1 MRSMKRATHLA
12 LAALLLAG
20 VSLVHSAEETPPAGT
35 WKIKLPLT
43 NNFGDR
49 PLWLVK
55 LESKDGKWTGSV
67 VSSGEGMPEGKLEN
81 LRVTKDRLR
90 FALKSTAQAFPFEF
104 RLPAGEGGKLYGV
117 LRRGGNINPAEMEP
131 TAVASLDESE
141 LLKETLATKKDNVA
155 VMRAAFTLLSSA
167 SRTKAKPEEARS
179 WAAKAAKAA
188 EAYGPQW
195 QRDAL
200 LVIVELLG
208 QQKGYESI
216 ALTYARQ
223 AERLLDD
230 KDRPDVRKKVLTA
243 LASALSGAGKSE
255 EAKEVEARAKKIDL
269 SIKPTPFAGR
279 QGKSDRVVLVE
290 LFTGAECPPCVAA
303 DLAFDALGKTFKTSE
318 VVRLQYHL
326 HVPGPDPLTI
336 PDGEKRAEFYRL
348 RGTPSVLLN
357 GVPAS
362 PGGGDSA
369 AGWEK
374 YDDYKDSLLPLLETP
389 ATAKLKASATRKG
402 DKINIDVTASDVQA
416 DSDDLRLRVVLVEE
430 QIAYTGGNKL
440 AEHHHVVRAFAGG
453 VEGEKVAK
461 GKAVNKTLTVDLDAV
476 RKDLRAYLDKTAKD
490 TPFPKKDRPLDLKN
504 LRVVAFVQNDATREV
519 LQAVQVDV
527 PE

>member
-1 MRSMKRATHLA
+1 MKRATYLA

-20 VSLVHSAEETPPAGT
+20 VSLVHSAEETPPTGT
-35 WKIKLPLT
+35 WKIKLP
-43 NNFGDR
+43 FSKSGDK
-49 PLWLVK
+49 PIWLVK
-55 LESKDGKWTGSV
+55 LEQKDNKWIGKVLASASDEETT
-67 VSSGEGMPEGKLEN
+67 LEN
-81 LRVTKDRLR
+81 LRVTKESLR
-90 FALKSTAQAFPFEF
+90 FSIKSPEQTLPFAF
-104 RLPAGEGGKLYGV
+104 RLPAAKKTKLYGV
-117 LRRGGNINPAEMEP
+117 FQSGGSAIPAELEQ
-131 TAVASLDESE
+131 TTVTSLDQIE
-141 LLKETLATKKDNVA
+141 LLKEALATTKDNA
-155 VMRAAFTLLSSA
+155 TTMRTALTLVSAAGA
-167 SRTKAKPEEARS
+167 SKAKPEEVRS
-179 WAAKAAKAA
+179 WASRAVKAA

-195 QRDAL
+195 QRE
-200 LVIVELLG
+200 VILIAVDMLTK
-208 QQKGYESI
+208 QKGYESI

-230 KDRPDVRKKVLTA
+230 KDRPDVRKKVLDTLA
-243 LASALSGAGKSE
+243 LALTKADKAD

-269 SIKPTPFAGR
+269 TIKPTPFAGR

-303 DLAFDALGKTFKTSE
+303 DLAFDALGKAFKPSE
-318 VVRLQYHL
+318 VVRLQYHV
-326 HVPGPDPLTI
+326 HVPGPDPLTN
-336 PDGEKRAEFYRL
+336 PDSTKRFKFYRL
-348 RGTPSVLLN
+348 GGTPSLLLN
-357 GVPAS
+357 GKEAS
-362 PGGGDSA
+362 PGGGGSS

-374 YDDYKDSLLPLLETP
+374 YDEYKETLLPLLETP
-389 ATAKLKASATRKG
+389 AAAKLKASATRKG

-461 GKAVNKTLTVDLDAV
+461 GKPLTKTLTVDLDTV
-476 RKDLRAYLDKTAKD
+476 RKGLREYLDKTDKD

-519 LQAVQVDV
+519 LQAVQVEV
-527 PE
+527 PAE